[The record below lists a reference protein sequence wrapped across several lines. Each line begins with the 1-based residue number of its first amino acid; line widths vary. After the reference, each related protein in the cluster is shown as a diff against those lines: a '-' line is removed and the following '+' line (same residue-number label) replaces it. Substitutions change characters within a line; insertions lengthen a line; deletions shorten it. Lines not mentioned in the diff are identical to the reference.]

1 MREGGGRERVR
12 LRERER
18 ESVRECVYLPL
29 VINGMF
35 TLPLAIEIMTV
46 INFTPGSK
54 FTGAWV
60 SCTWG

>member
-1 MREGGGRERVR
+1 MR

-29 VINGMF
+29 VINNMF